1 LVKRRRITIKS
12 QDFIEDF
19 YNQDFQNYKDQLFSQ
34 LKKNDFKLYR
44 YVPVHQFLCGN
55 NEIKQNLLSNKQF
68 GVDSLLN
75 KFIFHNKPS
84 FFNDPYDC
92 VFGISTNAF
101 FRELLRQFTE
111 IKVVGEV
118 MQKLQNNPHIFNLD
132 EARNE
137 LNQYEIA
144 PNIKHFIEFVFDL
157 SEEVI
162 TKQETFDINKGMISF
177 SRKLMENPEM
187 YIDLLKPFISQE
199 IDKEKL
205 TNEMKKMQARIGEEN
220 VTNIKVDP
228 SNIRINDF
236 KEMSRFAG
244 IAPGFQQAED
254 KINDSV
260 GNFND
265 KIFSFIDDRFGIAS
279 LTTRYND
286 ALMWSHYASSHTG
299 ICIEYD
305 FKDYIEQ
312 LDKTRMLL
320 FPVSYS
326 DKRVTIDQTIL
337 DRIDLKNIEEHGRK
351 DLLRLFFEGLYT
363 KNTVWKYEDEWR
375 SITLLNDKED
385 YDSRKIKINNIS
397 AIYFGNKMNAQTKKT
412 MLAFLEQDDK
422 LSKVKVYEMINDISE
437 YRLNGLLIK

>member
-1 LVKRRRITIKS
+1 VKWRGITIKS

-34 LKKNDFKLYR
+34 LMKNDFKLYR
-44 YVPVHQFLCGN
+44 YVPVHRFLCGN
-55 NEIKQNLLSNKQF
+55 NKIKKNLLHKEQF
-68 GVDSLLN
+68 GIDSLLN
-75 KFIFHNKPS
+75 KYIFHNKPS

-101 FRELLRQFTE
+101 FRELLGQFTE
-111 IKVVGEV
+111 IKGVGEV
-118 MQKLQNNPHIFNLD
+118 MQKLQNNPSIFNLD
-132 EARNE
+132 QARNE

-157 SEEVI
+157 SEEVV
-162 TKQETFDINKGMISF
+162 TKQETFDINKGMTSF
-177 SRKLMENPEM
+177 SKKMMDHPEM

-199 IDKEKL
+199 IDKDKL
-205 TNEMKKMQARIGEEN
+205 TNDMKSTQERIGEEN
-220 VTNIKVDP
+220 IANIKVDP
-228 SNIRINDF
+228 SNIRIDDF
-236 KEMSRFAG
+236 KEMSGFAG
-244 IAPGFQQAED
+244 IASGFQQAED

-305 FKDYIEQ
+305 FKDYIDQ

-320 FPVSYS
+320 FPVSYN
-326 DKRVTIDQTIL
+326 DARVTIDQTIL

-351 DLLRLFFEGLYT
+351 DLLKLFFEGLYT

-375 SITLLNDKED
+375 SITLLNDKKD
-385 YDSRKIKINNIS
+385 NDSRKIKINNIS
-397 AIYFGNKMNAQTKKT
+397 AVYLGNKMNAQTKKT
-412 MLAFLEQDDK
+412 MLAFMEQDDK
-422 LSKVKVYEMINDISE
+422 LSEVKVYEMINDISE
-437 YRLNGLLIK
+437 YKLTEIRLK

>member
-1 LVKRRRITIKS
+1 MKWRGITIKS

-34 LKKNDFKLYR
+34 LMKNDFKLYR
-44 YVPVHQFLCGN
+44 YVPVHRFLCGN
-55 NEIKQNLLSNKQF
+55 NKIKKNLLHKEQF
-68 GVDSLLN
+68 GIDSLLN
-75 KFIFHNKPS
+75 KYIFHNKPS

-101 FRELLRQFTE
+101 FRELLGQFTE
-111 IKVVGEV
+111 IKGVGEV
-118 MQKLQNNPHIFNLD
+118 MQKLQNNPSIFNLD
-132 EARNE
+132 QARNE

-157 SEEVI
+157 SEEVV
-162 TKQETFDINKGMISF
+162 TKQETFDINKGMTSF
-177 SRKLMENPEM
+177 SKKMMDHPEM

-199 IDKEKL
+199 IDKDKL
-205 TNEMKKMQARIGEEN
+205 TNDMKSTQERIGEEN
-220 VTNIKVDP
+220 IANIKVDP
-228 SNIRINDF
+228 SNIRIDDF
-236 KEMSRFAG
+236 KEMSGFAG
-244 IAPGFQQAED
+244 IASGFQQAED

-305 FKDYIEQ
+305 FKDYIDQ

-320 FPVSYS
+320 FPVSYN
-326 DKRVTIDQTIL
+326 DARVTIDQTIL

-351 DLLRLFFEGLYT
+351 DLLKLFFEGLYT

-375 SITLLNDKED
+375 SITLLNDKKD
-385 YDSRKIKINNIS
+385 NDSRKIKINNIS
-397 AIYFGNKMNAQTKKT
+397 AVYLGNKMNAQTKKT
-412 MLAFLEQDDK
+412 MLAFMEQDDK
-422 LSKVKVYEMINDISE
+422 LSEVKVYEMINDISE
-437 YRLNGLLIK
+437 YKLTEIRLK